1 MNIPGGIQIN
11 KLLNMDPARLAFLP
25 VEDLAAMQKE
35 VDTLLLDAKTIKRL
49 FDELLEQR
57 YSNRARNVRASHGKD
72 TGTVHFDD
80 GPVIVTADLPK
91 RVKWDQTRLGAI
103 RARICLDGDDPD
115 EFISILYKVS
125 EQSYSAWP

>member
-1 MNIPGGIQIN
+1 
-11 KLLNMDPARLAFLP
+11 
-25 VEDLAAMQKE
+25 
-35 VDTLLLDAKTIKRL
+35 
-49 FDELLEQR
+49 
-57 YSNRARNVRASHGKD
+57 VRASHGKD

-91 RVKWDQTRLGAI
+91 RVKWDQTRLGDI

-125 EQSYSAWP
+125 EQSYSAWPEYLRKLFRPARTVMTGKPVYRLKPSSRESGQ